1 MHATQHLVD
10 DICIMPPSPKL
21 RRRLDRQFRALK
33 REAAGLLAPRLTL
46 REQDRIGFND
56 GLVRPGTTFPAGT
69 PALVARRAAL
79 ERAPLRGTVR
89 VLVVVVDFAD
99 RALKSSS
106 LNRLKDLFFSEGVL
120 PHGSV
125 REYYNDVTRHA
136 IRIDGEVV
144 GPFRMPR
151 PISDY
156 AGSQNGTQS
165 AQPNART
172 LAEDAFQAAKDSTD
186 FGPYD
191 NDGNGYVDAFI
202 VVHAGHGAE
211 ETGAPGD
218 IWSHKWVLPSA
229 ELANGVSTYGYLTIP
244 EDAKLGVCA
253 HELGHLLFG
262 WPDLYDTDYTSS
274 GIGGYCL
281 MASGSW
287 GLGGNRPTHPSA
299 WCKANQGWAQ
309 VVSRKRNGTSTLRD
323 VKDGGRVYRLWQNGT
338 TATEYFLLENRQRTG
353 YDESLPAGGLF
364 IWHVDDSLQGNT
376 NEAHYRVALVQ
387 ADGKQDLEGNRNEGD
402 PGDTWPGATKA
413 VTFDDSSTPNSR
425 SYAGNHTCVTVDEIQ
440 DEGPAM
446 KVRMRV
452 NCADAGTHATVPPPP
467 GA

>member
-1 MHATQHLVD
+1 MA
-10 DICIMPPSPKL
+10 
-21 RRRLDRQFRALK
+21 RALAHPGA
-33 REAAGLLAPRLTL
+33 RVAIQPGL
-46 REQDRIGFND
+46 E
-56 GLVRPGTTFPAGT
+56 VRT
-69 PALVARRAAL
+69 
-79 ERAPLRGTVR
+79 
-89 VLVVVVDFAD
+89 
-99 RALKSSS
+99 
-106 LNRLKDLFFSEGVL
+106 
-120 PHGSV
+120 
-125 REYYNDVTRHA
+125 
-136 IRIDGEVV
+136 
-144 GPFRMPR
+144 
-151 PISDY
+151 
-156 AGSQNGTQS
+156 
-165 AQPNART
+165 
-172 LAEDAFQAAKDSTD
+172 
-186 FGPYD
+186 
-191 NDGNGYVDAFI
+191 
-202 VVHAGHGAE
+202 
-211 ETGAPGD
+211 
-218 IWSHKWVLPSA
+218 
-229 ELANGVSTYGYLTIP
+229 YLTVP
-244 EDAKLGVCA
+244 EDCRVGVCA
-253 HELGHLLFG
+253 HEWGHLAG
-262 WPDLYDTDYTSS
+262 RWADYYDTGAVENMKSNGLGD
-274 GIGGYCL
+274 YCL